1 MTPRQYLLIFG
12 PGYCG
17 AAVAREAAAS
27 GYAVTALGRE
37 AGTAAMDAL
46 ATATHLL
53 STVPPGAEGDP
64 VLARHGAAIAAAPGL
79 RWIGYLSA
87 TSVYGDRGG
96 GTVDEETPPAPTG
109 ERGRRRLA
117 AERAWESVAG
127 GVGLDI
133 FRLAGIYGPG
143 RSVFAALR
151 SGQARRVVKPGHAF
165 GRIHRD
171 DIVAA
176 VLAAMRAPPAGRRA
190 LNLTDDEPAESAAV
204 IAEAAR
210 LLGVPAPPATAFA
223 EAYAAMSPIARSF
236 WDENRVVLSRRTRAA
251 LGLAWRYPSYRE
263 GLKAILAEE
272 AGER

>member
-1 MTPRQYLLIFG
+1 M
-12 PGYCG
+12 
-17 AAVAREAAAS
+17 AREAAA
-27 GYAVTALGRE
+27 GYAVSAVGREGADAAVIGALG
-37 AGTAAMDAL
+37 
-46 ATATHLL
+46 TATHLL
-53 STVPPGAEGDP
+53 ATVPPDGQGDP
-64 VLARHGAAIAAAPGL
+64 VLARHGAAIAAAPAL

-96 GTVDEETPPAPTG
+96 GTVDEDTPPAPTG

-117 AERAWESVAG
+117 AELAWERVAG
-127 GVGLDI
+127 GRPLDI

-151 SGQARRVVKPGHAF
+151 AGKARRIVKPGHAF

-176 VLAAMRAPPAGRRA
+176 VLAAMRAPPAGRRV
-190 LNLTDDEPAESAAV
+190 LNLTDDAPAESAAV

-210 LLGVPAPPATAFA
+210 LLGVPAPPESPFA
-223 EAYAAMSPIARSF
+223 AAYPAMSPLARSF
-236 WDENRVVLSRRTRAA
+236 WDEDRRVLSRRTRAA

-263 GLKAILAEE
+263 GLASILAEE
-272 AGER
+272 SGER